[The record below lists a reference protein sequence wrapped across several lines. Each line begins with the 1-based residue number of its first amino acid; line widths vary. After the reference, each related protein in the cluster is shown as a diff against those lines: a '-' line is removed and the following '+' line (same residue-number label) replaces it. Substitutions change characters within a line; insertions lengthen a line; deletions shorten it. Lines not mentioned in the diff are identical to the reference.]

1 MPSSSLEA
9 THHCHHCRRLGSV
22 LWVVALLLSSRRY
35 RLKKKNEHVG
45 RVGIIMDRRLV
56 LTLLEELSQ
65 AGARAEQETRR
76 GIKLEGTGKLLHG
89 LPI

>member
-1 MPSSSLEA
+1 MGCGIA
-9 THHCHHCRRLGSV
+9 
-22 LWVVALLLSSRRY
+22 VVVKALQV
-35 RLKKKNEHVG
+35 KEKNERVG

-76 GIKLEGTGKLLHG
+76 GI
-89 LPI
+89 P

>member
-1 MPSSSLEA
+1 MGCGIA
-9 THHCHHCRRLGSV
+9 
-22 LWVVALLLSSRRY
+22 VVVKALQV
-35 RLKKKNEHVG
+35 KEKNERVG

-65 AGARAEQETRR
+65 AAEQETRR